1 VISEAVDSKNTSVTL
16 SGRKQCDE
24 DDYGYE
30 SKASADFYDK
40 LMSKYEADPDDP
52 MAKFSKSKAREL
64 KDIQGAKDRMKQAL
78 RREEEDISTP
88 GKRRRRKK
96 ETSVEDEG
104 FIDSSVDRHK
114 SNLKK
119 EDLISK
125 DKKRKEEEARRKRIA
140 NAKKAPPPVDFN
152 SLLKLANEKKDIP
165 VKIEKK
171 VEKKDGEFGDRPMTK
186 REKEEFIRDNEARLR
201 REGKLPPKER
211 SPAVMEKKSR
221 GSSEEKIERMPERP
235 PKIRAEP
242 GPSFHSAV
250 LKTMPPPEKRKHDP
264 ESDTARQMK
273 ELEMK
278 MKELDKKKEEL
289 ETKSKVE
296 EYNRRKRLEYERKKA
311 EFEREKRHQQLAEKQ
326 ERRKL
331 EQDKKKLEDMQARY
345 KEMQRQLQEK
355 EQRLSS
361 GGSSTK
367 RDIHSV
373 ESRHFPGERKRR
385 DDRGHA
391 YGRGGGG
398 GGMRIE
404 SDSEEYDSEMDD
416 FIDDTDAKV
425 DIGAEIRNIFGYDK
439 RKYRDEDD
447 FDDRSMENNKFSSI
461 MMEEARSARIGRQED
476 LEDIR
481 REEEELKRKKRRR

>member
-1 VISEAVDSKNTSVTL
+1 MIFVI
-16 SGRKQCDE
+16 
-24 DDYGYE
+24 
-30 SKASADFYDK
+30 
-40 LMSKYEADPDDP
+40 P
-52 MAKFSKSKAREL
+52 
-64 KDIQGAKDRMKQAL
+64 
-78 RREEEDISTP
+78 
-88 GKRRRRKK
+88 RRRKK
-96 ETSVEDEG
+96 ENGLEDEG
-104 FIDSSVDRHK
+104 FIDDRPK

-119 EDLISK
+119 EDLLTE
-125 DKKRKEEEARRKRIA
+125 KKKKEEEARRKRIA

-171 VEKKDGEFGDRPMTK
+171 VEKSKDGEFGDRPMTK

-211 SPAVMEKKSR
+211 SPAVTEKKSR
-221 GSSEEKIERMPERP
+221 GSSEEKIERMPEKP

-250 LKTMPPPEKRKHDP
+250 LKTMPPPEKRKPDP
-264 ESDTARQMK
+264 EMSETARQMK

-296 EYNRRKRLEYERKKA
+296 EYNRRKRLEYERKKE
-311 EFEREKRHQQLAEKQ
+311 EFEREKRHQQIAEKQ

-331 EQDKKKLEDMQARY
+331 DQDKKKLEDMQARY

-361 GGSSTK
+361 GGSGIK

-373 ESRHFPGERKRR
+373 ESRHFPGERKRH
-385 DDRGHA
+385 DDGGRVS
-391 YGRGGGG
+391 GRGGGG
-398 GGMRIE
+398 GGRRIE

-425 DIGAEIRNIFGYDK
+425 DISAEIRNIFG
-439 RKYRDEDD
+439 
-447 FDDRSMENNKFSSI
+447 
-461 MMEEARSARIGRQED
+461 
-476 LEDIR
+476 
-481 REEEELKRKKRRR
+481 

>member
-1 VISEAVDSKNTSVTL
+1 MNDSGIFDDGQLSRESSVIRMNDNKQETIPSVPCQKRKKIGGANNKKRRKYEEIHIDHNYVLTPLPHLTPDQQSKYL
-16 SGRKQCDE
+16 
-24 DDYGYE
+24 YGSQAEETNGDGVAEPEQGLEGQISSPGLEGVEGIE
-30 SKASADFYDK
+30 SK
-40 LMSKYEADPDDP
+40 
-52 MAKFSKSKAREL
+52 
-64 KDIQGAKDRMKQAL
+64 
-78 RREEEDISTP
+78 
-88 GKRRRRKK
+88 
-96 ETSVEDEG
+96 VE
-104 FIDSSVDRHK
+104 
-114 SNLKK
+114 NL
-119 EDLISK
+119 
-125 DKKRKEEEARRKRIA
+125 
-140 NAKKAPPPVDFN
+140 
-152 SLLKLANEKKDIP
+152 
-165 VKIEKK
+165 
-171 VEKKDGEFGDRPMTK
+171 KDGESGDSPMTK
-186 REKEEFIRDNEARLR
+186 REKEEFIRDTEARLR
-201 REGKLPPKER
+201 KEGKLPPKEL
-211 SPAVMEKKSR
+211 SPAVTEKRSR
-221 GSSEEKIERMPERP
+221 SSSEEKIERAPKKP

-264 ESDTARQMK
+264 EMSETARQMK

-331 EQDKKKLEDMQARY
+331 DQDKKKLDDMQARY

-385 DDRGHA
+385 DDGGRVS
-391 YGRGGGG
+391 GRGGGG

-425 DIGAEIRNIFGYDK
+425 DIGAEIRNIFG
-439 RKYRDEDD
+439 
-447 FDDRSMENNKFSSI
+447 
-461 MMEEARSARIGRQED
+461 
-476 LEDIR
+476 
-481 REEEELKRKKRRR
+481 

>member
-1 VISEAVDSKNTSVTL
+1 MNDSGIFDDGQLSRESSVIRMNDNKQETIPSVPGQKRKKIGGANNKKRRKYDEVHIDHNYVLTPLPHLTPNQQFKYLCGSQAEETNVDGVAEPEQGLEGQISSPGLEGVE
-16 SGRKQCDE
+16 GI
-24 DDYGYE
+24 E
-30 SKASADFYDK
+30 SK
-40 LMSKYEADPDDP
+40 
-52 MAKFSKSKAREL
+52 
-64 KDIQGAKDRMKQAL
+64 
-78 RREEEDISTP
+78 
-88 GKRRRRKK
+88 
-96 ETSVEDEG
+96 VE
-104 FIDSSVDRHK
+104 
-114 SNLKK
+114 NL
-119 EDLISK
+119 
-125 DKKRKEEEARRKRIA
+125 
-140 NAKKAPPPVDFN
+140 
-152 SLLKLANEKKDIP
+152 
-165 VKIEKK
+165 
-171 VEKKDGEFGDRPMTK
+171 KDGESGDRQMTK
-186 REKEEFIRDNEARLR
+186 REKEEFIRDTEARLR
-201 REGKLPPKER
+201 KEGKLPPKEL
-211 SPAVMEKKSR
+211 SPAVTEKKSG
-221 GSSEEKIERMPERP
+221 GSSEEKIERAPEKP

-425 DIGAEIRNIFGYDK
+425 DIGAEIRNIFG
-439 RKYRDEDD
+439 
-447 FDDRSMENNKFSSI
+447 
-461 MMEEARSARIGRQED
+461 
-476 LEDIR
+476 
-481 REEEELKRKKRRR
+481 